1 MENKF
6 KSVLIEALEIE
17 GQDIL
22 MSDSFR
28 DYPEWS
34 SLAQLSLIAML
45 DDEFGVVIED
55 KVFQSLKTVEE
66 LYEEVRKRAEKI

>member
-1 MENKF
+1 MENRF

-17 GQDIL
+17 GQDIS
-22 MSDSFR
+22 MADNFR

-55 KVFQSLKTVEE
+55 KVFQSLKTVGD
-66 LYEEVRKRAEKI
+66 LYEEVKKRAEKI

>member
-6 KSVLIEALEIE
+6 TSVLIEALEIE
-17 GQDIL
+17 GHDIV
-22 MSDSFR
+22 MSDNFR